1 MENRQIFVENILTME
16 KIRQKKVEEFKESF
30 SRHLELVNESAGNKN
45 LQLFY
50 LSLMINETKRLLED
64 YRVFQEFLHNSE
76 TVRTSIGAI
85 ERNLKKLEET
95 YNYYKAILEGE
106 YA

>member
-1 MENRQIFVENILTME
+1 METKQTFVENILTME
-16 KIRQKKVEEFKESF
+16 KIRQKKVEEFKKNF
-30 SRHLELVNESAGNKN
+30 SSNLELVNKATGNKN

-50 LSLMINETKRLLED
+50 ISLMINETKRLLED

-95 YNYYKAILEGE
+95 YNSYK
-106 YA
+106 YSR